1 MNYETVIGIEIH
13 CELKTKTKM
22 FSGAPV
28 AFGKVANT
36 CVNEIDLGHPGPYR
50 VAELLD
56 KPFFLTERNANYRR
70 TFDKFLASHQV
81 ELTPS
86 LEISDTAFIIKMLE
100 HSSGISL
107 LPRFAV
113 AESAA
118 KGQLRIL
125 EVSDF
130 QLTMYRQMFYHKD
143 KCCTREMKAFIQL
156 ADGPDIPL

>member
-1 MNYETVIGIEIH
+1 MP
-13 CELKTKTKM
+13 LPDAR
-22 FSGAPV
+22 SGRH
-28 AFGKVANT
+28 
-36 CVNEIDLGHPGPYR
+36 L
-50 VAELLD
+50 
-56 KPFFLTERNANYRR
+56 
-70 TFDKFLASHQV
+70 
-81 ELTPS
+81 S
-86 LEISDTAFIIKMLE
+86 LEISDTSFIIKMLE

-130 QLTMYRQMFYHKD
+130 QLTMYLQMFYHKD